1 MQQAV
6 RSMGGFDDL
15 IDEPVNEAEEGLMDA
30 AEIRQAIRQ
39 AIRDDDDELMAELEG
54 LEAEDCLSAAGPTS
68 FGKTPEEACLSAAAP
83 TSCPDKL
90 PRRKDPV
97 QAEAPEPAAVPAK
110 AEAEVEAEAEA
121 EVEAEVEAEAEV
133 ESEAPPEPPFTCAA
147 DVVAAIRSAYDAS
160 GAEGAYA
167 EYLRQAA
174 DPRLAERASFYIYSS
189 ELLRECGVALRVC
202 ARVLWNVLE
211 MKLPDAQTARVV
223 GYHLL
228 SLGEWHE
235 AVRVF
240 ELVLE
245 LAPAEPH
252 SHIDLAL
259 AKLHRMRQAIEAGE
273 PLALPALE
281 EQLRSIVRLLVH
293 VLTATEWPKRFSE
306 IEWPCLLL
314 LTWVV
319 DDGEARLGG
328 ASSSLWPEDAL
339 PASTYRLRGEDG
351 GRLRMGLFV
360 WLGWDTDKTD
370 IDLHVTEPDG
380 HEVYYGH
387 YISEKTGARVSRDFR
402 QGYGPEV
409 YTATIA
415 PPGEYAVS
423 AKYFARHQ
431 ASATTGSTSAVVWC
445 VASLGDA
452 GKERVSFA
460 SVRLTAHKQ
469 RQTVL
474 RVRVPNGKGKPS
486 DTWAELEPMPNGT
499 INALLVEKPTAPAA
513 APRNAAAAFDEDE
526 LLAEPEGLEAGP
538 SPPSTTRP
546 TAAAF
551 VPATVLTE
559 EERELAELEAS
570 MAAM

>member
-30 AEIRQAIRQ
+30 AEIRHAIRQ

-83 TSCPDKL
+83 TSCPDEL

-97 QAEAPEPAAVPAK
+97 QAEAPELAAVPAQ

-133 ESEAPPEPPFTCAA
+133 ESEAPPEPPPEPFTCAA

-273 PLALPALE
+273 QLALPALE

-513 APRNAAAAFDEDE
+513 APRPTPAAF
-526 LLAEPEGLEAGP
+526 A
-538 SPPSTTRP
+538 
-546 TAAAF
+546 
-551 VPATVLTE
+551 PATVLTE

>member
-1 MQQAV
+1 MAPSRRRDAWATRPPLEV
-6 RSMGGFDDL
+6 G
-15 IDEPVNEAEEGLMDA
+15 AE
-30 AEIRQAIRQ
+30 
-39 AIRDDDDELMAELEG
+39 
-54 LEAEDCLSAAGPTS
+54 
-68 FGKTPEEACLSAAAP
+68 
-83 TSCPDKL
+83 
-90 PRRKDPV
+90 
-97 QAEAPEPAAVPAK
+97 PEP
-110 AEAEVEAEAEA
+110 EAEAEA
-121 EVEAEVEAEAEV
+121 EVEVEAKVEAEAE
-133 ESEAPPEPPFTCAA
+133 APPEQPPEPFTCAA

-293 VLTATEWPKRFSE
+293 VLTGTEWPKRFSE

-380 HEVYYGH
+380 LEVYYGH
-387 YISEKTGARVSRDFR
+387 YISEKTGARVSRDFT

-409 YTATIA
+409 YTASIA

-423 AKYFARHQ
+423 AKYFASHQ

-513 APRNAAAAFDEDE
+513 APRPTPAAF
-526 LLAEPEGLEAGP
+526 A
-538 SPPSTTRP
+538 
-546 TAAAF
+546 
-551 VPATVLTE
+551 PATVLTE

>member
-1 MQQAV
+1 M
-6 RSMGGFDDL
+6 
-15 IDEPVNEAEEGLMDA
+15 
-30 AEIRQAIRQ
+30 
-39 AIRDDDDELMAELEG
+39 
-54 LEAEDCLSAAGPTS
+54 
-68 FGKTPEEACLSAAAP
+68 
-83 TSCPDKL
+83 
-90 PRRKDPV
+90 
-97 QAEAPEPAAVPAK
+97 
-110 AEAEVEAEAEA
+110 
-121 EVEAEVEAEAEV
+121 
-133 ESEAPPEPPFTCAA
+133 
-147 DVVAAIRSAYDAS
+147 
-160 GAEGAYA
+160 
-167 EYLRQAA
+167 
-174 DPRLAERASFYIYSS
+174 
-189 ELLRECGVALRVC
+189 ALRVC

-293 VLTATEWPKRFSE
+293 VLTGTEWPNRFSE

-370 IDLHVTEPDG
+370 IDLHVTEPG
-380 HEVYYGH
+380 GVEVYYGRNT
-387 YISEKTGARVSRDFR
+387 SEKTGARVSRDFT

-423 AKYFARHQ
+423 AKYYASHQ

-486 DTWAELEPMPNGT
+486 DTRAELEPMPNGT

-526 LLAEPEGLEAGP
+526 LLAEPEGLEAAP

-551 VPATVLTE
+551 VPPLQPSQPSALRRLTE

>member
-83 TSCPDKL
+83 TSCPDEL

-97 QAEAPEPAAVPAK
+97 QAEAPEPAAVPAQ

-133 ESEAPPEPPFTCAA
+133 ESEAPPEPPPEPFTGAA

-423 AKYFARHQ
+423 AKYFASHQ

-513 APRNAAAAFDEDE
+513 APRPTPAAF
-526 LLAEPEGLEAGP
+526 A
-538 SPPSTTRP
+538 
-546 TAAAF
+546 
-551 VPATVLTE
+551 PATVLTE

>member
-83 TSCPDKL
+83 TSCPDEL

-97 QAEAPEPAAVPAK
+97 QAEAPELAAVPAQ

-133 ESEAPPEPPFTCAA
+133 ESEAPPEPPPEPFTCAA

-423 AKYFARHQ
+423 AKYFASHQ

-513 APRNAAAAFDEDE
+513 APRPTPAAF
-526 LLAEPEGLEAGP
+526 A
-538 SPPSTTRP
+538 
-546 TAAAF
+546 
-551 VPATVLTE
+551 PATVLTE